1 MDHPGHHDLNLMR
14 MNERLEVEAVQR
26 GASRCEQQVPEYQ
39 QHIIVAPGTEMGKL
53 WNQGG

>member
-1 MDHPGHHDLNLMR
+1 MYHPGHHDLNLMR